1 MGQEDE
7 VLSAMGCAFAT
18 VSPQQGQASHTDTH
32 EHAHLNLPLKFGSL
46 FFETIFW
53 SRRSTCMCGCEAR
66 GCP

>member
-32 EHAHLNLPLKFGSL
+32 EHDHLNLPLKFGS
-46 FFETIFW
+46 FFFFGNNLLEQTIDMYVW
-53 SRRSTCMCGCEAR
+53 V
-66 GCP
+66 